1 MGREIGALDTMNFKS
16 RFKTICGVPNWVTY
30 LCLIAAIPLVLSS
43 CSMQEDSAPSNVGNQ
58 TYPTSAAS
66 FDEVNSQTGCD
77 SKFIE
82 QKKEDIFTSQYKD
95 HWMTW
100 TGKVFHAEP
109 ESVSLDM
116 NGKGIHEL
124 QAVFADPRAGYDI
137 LLGSE
142 IKVRFILRSQGGCL
156 LPFNGEMAEIV
167 K

>member
-1 MGREIGALDTMNFKS
+1 MKFNS
-16 RFKTICGVPNWVTY
+16 RYDLIWRVANWVKPF
-30 LCLIAAIPLVLSS
+30 CLIASIPLALSS
-43 CSMQEDSAPSNVGNQ
+43 CSMQESSAQANVGSQ
-58 TYPTSAAS
+58 SYPTSNAS
-66 FDEVNSQTGCD
+66 FDEVNIQTGCD

-124 QAVFADPRAGYDI
+124 QAVFADTHAGYDI
-137 LLGSE
+137 LIGSE
-142 IKVRFILRSQGGCL
+142 VKIKFILRNQGGCL

>member
-1 MGREIGALDTMNFKS
+1 
-16 RFKTICGVPNWVTY
+16 
-30 LCLIAAIPLVLSS
+30 
-43 CSMQEDSAPSNVGNQ
+43 MQEDSAPANVGIH
-58 TYPTSAAS
+58 TYPTSTAS
-66 FDEVNSQTGCD
+66 FDEVNAQTGCD
-77 SKFIE
+77 SKYIE
-82 QKKEDIFTSQYKD
+82 QKKEDLFTSKYKD
-95 HWMTW
+95 HWMIW

-137 LLGSE
+137 LIGSE
-142 IKVRFILRSQGGCL
+142 VKVKFILRSQGGCL

>member
-1 MGREIGALDTMNFKS
+1 MGREIGALDIMKFKS
-16 RFKTICGVPNWVTY
+16 KFVAIWSVANWVKSI
-30 LCLIAAIPLVLSS
+30 CLIAAIPLVLSS
-43 CSMQEDSAPSNVGNQ
+43 CSMQEDSAQATVGSR
-58 TYPTSAAS
+58 TYPQSTAS
-66 FDEVNSQTGCD
+66 FDEVNAQTGCD

-100 TGKVFHAEP
+100 KGKVFHAEP

-116 NGKGIHEL
+116 NGKGIQEL
-124 QAVFADPRAGYDI
+124 QAVFANLRAGYDI
-137 LLGSE
+137 LIGNE
-142 IKVRFILRSQGGCL
+142 IKVRFVLRSQGGCL

>member
-1 MGREIGALDTMNFKS
+1 MGREIGVLVTMKFKS
-16 RFKTICGVPNWVTY
+16 SFKSIWAVSNWVTSS
-30 LCLIAAIPLVLSS
+30 CLIAAIPLALSS
-43 CSMQEDSAPSNVGNQ
+43 CSMQEDSAPSNVGIHS
-58 TYPTSAAS
+58 YPSSAAS
-66 FDEVNSQTGCD
+66 FDEVNNQTGCD

-82 QKKEDIFTSQYKD
+82 QKKEDIFTSKFKD

-100 TGKVFHAEP
+100 SGKVFHAEP

-137 LLGSE
+137 LIGSE
-142 IKVRFILRSQGGCL
+142 VKVKFILRSQGGCL